1 MTRERIVLD
10 TSVFTNPQ
18 TMQFFGAS
26 PTEAFVHF
34 LNLVRAAADRV
45 EVYMPPSVYE
55 ELLHFVNE
63 KELPADTELLIRL
76 KSPRR
81 FQLSVPG
88 FFVYELIEEI
98 RARIDRGLRV
108 AEEMVKGR
116 AAQGED
122 ANLGETIHRLR
133 NRYRTALREGILDS
147 REDVDLILLALE
159 LDGAIVTSDQ
169 GVARWAE
176 KLGIRL
182 IHPRAL
188 KTVLKR

>member
-1 MTRERIVLD
+1 MTRERIVMD

-18 TMQFFGAS
+18 TMQFFGDS
-26 PTEAFVHF
+26 PTTAFVHF
-34 LNLVRAAADRV
+34 LDLVRKAADRV

-55 ELLHFVNE
+55 ELLHFVDE
-63 KELPADTELLIRL
+63 KELPTDTELLIRL

-108 AEEMVKGR
+108 AEEMVKGQ
-116 AAQGED
+116 ATQGEE

-188 KTVLKR
+188 RSVLRE

>member
-1 MTRERIVLD
+1 MSRERIVLD

-18 TMQFFGAS
+18 TMELFGHTA
-26 PTEAFVHF
+26 TEAFVRF
-34 LNLVRAAADRV
+34 LDLVRAAADRV

-55 ELLHFVNE
+55 ELLHFVDE
-63 KELPADTELLIRL
+63 KTLPADTELLIRL

-108 AEEMVKGR
+108 AEEMVKGQ
-116 AAQGED
+116 ATQGEETR
-122 ANLGETIHRLR
+122 LGDTIHRLR
-133 NRYRTALREGILDS
+133 NRYRAALREGILDS

-188 KTVLKR
+188 RTVLRE